1 MRVGS
6 AFYTCTSNRTTGSAL
21 REMRVGS
28 AFYTC
33 TSGWKCILYLHFQKN
48 HWKCTSRNEGRKCI
62 LYLHFLLGSA
72 FYTCTSIW
80 KCKEV
85 QRSARKC
92 KEVQRSAFSTQPA
105 FPNSWIYS
113 LGISKKILWNFDN
126 ISDFYFFEKHFESG
140 SNCTEYRIILS
151 RV

>member
-33 TSGWKCILYLHFQKN
+33 TSSWKCILCLHFQQN

-85 QRSARKC
+85 QGSARKC
-92 KEVQRSAFSTQPA
+92 KEVQRSAFSTQPLFLSNLLFIIA
-105 FPNSWIYS
+105 NAMKF
-113 LGISKKILWNFDN
+113 LGLYIRYLKVV
-126 ISDFYFFEKHFESG
+126 Y
-140 SNCTEYRIILS
+140 T
-151 RV
+151 

>member
-33 TSGWKCILYLHFQKN
+33 TSGWKCILYLHFQQSHSKS
-48 HWKCTSRNEGRKCI
+48 TSRNEGRKCI

-85 QRSARKC
+85 QRSA
-92 KEVQRSAFSTQPA
+92 FSTQPI
-105 FPNSWIYS
+105 WIYVIFFHLFQIYIFENTYPTKANCYLCVLFS
-113 LGISKKILWNFDN
+113 LFWCSMKILT
-126 ISDFYFFEKHFESG
+126 
-140 SNCTEYRIILS
+140 NCIIFRHS
-151 RV
+151 VMN